1 MLREDLRQTATIP
14 SYRVSTVFYLST
26 DLFIILILAGLAI
39 WIAVGIFSSRLESE
53 VVCPNCD
60 TQGLPEMT
68 RRGLKDVAV
77 CQTCGFTLGGLPV
90 VLKNEGISSE
100 SDGSHDA

>member
-1 MLREDLRQTATIP
+1 MLREDLRQTATIRNN
-14 SYRVSTVFYLST
+14 RVSAVFYLST
-26 DLFIILILAGLAI
+26 DLFIILIFAGLAL

-90 VLKNEGISSE
+90 VLNSKGTSSE

>member
-1 MLREDLRQTATIP
+1 MF
-14 SYRVSTVFYLST
+14 YRTT
-26 DLFIILILAGLAI
+26 DFFVVLVCLALAV
-39 WIAVGIFSSRLESE
+39 WIAVGVFSSRLESE

-77 CQTCGFTLGGLPV
+77 CQNCGFALGGVPV
-90 VLKNEGISSE
+90 ALNGSYGE
-100 SDGSHDA
+100 SADDVSPDT

>member
-1 MLREDLRQTATIP
+1 MFYITTDFFVIL
-14 SYRVSTVFYLST
+14 VF
-26 DLFIILILAGLAI
+26 LALAV
-39 WIAVGIFSSRLESE
+39 WIAIGVFSSRLESE

-77 CQTCGFTLGGLPV
+77 CQNCGFALGGVPV
-90 VLKNEGISSE
+90 ALNGSYGE
-100 SDGSHDA
+100 SADDVSPDT

>member
-1 MLREDLRQTATIP
+1 MFYITTDFFVVL
-14 SYRVSTVFYLST
+14 VF
-26 DLFIILILAGLAI
+26 LALAV
-39 WIAVGIFSSRLESE
+39 WIAVGVFSSRLESE

-77 CQTCGFTLGGLPV
+77 CQNCGFALSGVPV
-90 VLKNEGISSE
+90 ALN
-100 SDGSHDA
+100 GSYDEAADDVSPDT

>member
-1 MLREDLRQTATIP
+1 M
-14 SYRVSTVFYLST
+14 FYLST
-26 DLFIILILAGLAI
+26 DLFIVLLFAALAL

-68 RRGLKDVAV
+68 RRGLKDIAV
-77 CQTCGFTLGGLPV
+77 CQTCGFPLGGIPI
-90 VLKNEGISSE
+90 VLESTSADASS
-100 SDGSHDA
+100 DMQNDAPPDA

>member
-1 MLREDLRQTATIP
+1 MSA
-14 SYRVSTVFYLST
+14 VFYLST
-26 DLFIILILAGLAI
+26 DLFIILIFACLAL

-68 RRGLKDVAV
+68 RRGLKDMAV
-77 CQTCGFTLGGLPV
+77 CHTCGFTLCGLPV
-90 VLKNEGISSE
+90 VVGSQAVDSE
-100 SDGSHDA
+100 SDIAPDV

>member
-1 MLREDLRQTATIP
+1 MRQTVTIL
-14 SYRVSTVFYLST
+14 SNRVSVVFYLSS
-26 DLFIILILAGLAI
+26 DLFIILIFVGLAL
-39 WIAVGIFSSRLESE
+39 WIGVGIFSSRLESE

-68 RRGLKDVAV
+68 RRGLKDIAV
-77 CQTCGFTLGGLPV
+77 CQTCGFTLGGIPV
-90 VLKNEGISSE
+90 VLKSEGIGSE

>member
-1 MLREDLRQTATIP
+1 MLREGIRQTATIL
-14 SYRVSTVFYLST
+14 SNRMSAVFYLST
-26 DLFIILILAGLAI
+26 DLFIILIFAGLAI

-90 VLKNEGISSE
+90 VLKSESISSE
-100 SDGSHDA
+100 SDGSYDA

>member
-1 MLREDLRQTATIP
+1 M
-14 SYRVSTVFYLST
+14 FYLST
-26 DLFIILILAGLAI
+26 DLFIILIFAGLAI

-68 RRGLKDVAV
+68 RRGHKDVAV

-90 VLKNEGISSE
+90 VLKSESISSE
-100 SDGSHDA
+100 SDGSYDA

>member
-1 MLREDLRQTATIP
+1 VLSAHLRQTRAHL
-14 SYRVSTVFYLST
+14 SNRVNAVFYFST
-26 DLFIILILAGLAI
+26 DLFIILIFGGLAL

-77 CQTCGFTLGGLPV
+77 CQTCGFTLGGLPAV
-90 VLKNEGISSE
+90 FNSHSVDTENDTST
-100 SDGSHDA
+100 DG

>member
-1 MLREDLRQTATIP
+1 MFYITTDFFVIL
-14 SYRVSTVFYLST
+14 VF
-26 DLFIILILAGLAI
+26 LALAV
-39 WIAVGIFSSRLESE
+39 WIAIGVFSSRLESE

-77 CQTCGFTLGGLPV
+77 CQNCGFALGGVPV
-90 VLKNEGISSE
+90 VLK
-100 SDGSHDA
+100 GSHGEPADDVSPDA

>member
-1 MLREDLRQTATIP
+1 M
-14 SYRVSTVFYLST
+14 FYLST
-26 DLFIILILAGLAI
+26 DLFIVILFAALAL

-68 RRGLKDVAV
+68 RRGLKDIAV
-77 CQTCGFTLGGLPV
+77 CQTCGFTLGGIPIV
-90 VLKNEGISSE
+90 FE
-100 SDGSHDA
+100 STSPDASNDMQNDVPPDA

>member
-1 MLREDLRQTATIP
+1 MFYITTDFFVVL
-14 SYRVSTVFYLST
+14 VF
-26 DLFIILILAGLAI
+26 LALAV
-39 WIAVGIFSSRLESE
+39 WIAVGVFSSRLESE

-77 CQTCGFTLGGLPV
+77 CQNCGFALGGVPV
-90 VLKNEGISSE
+90 ALNGSYGE
-100 SDGSHDA
+100 SADDVPPDT

>member
-1 MLREDLRQTATIP
+1 MLSAHLRQTSAHLRN
-14 SYRVSTVFYLST
+14 RVNAVFYFST
-26 DLFIILILAGLAI
+26 DLFIILIFVGLAL

-77 CQTCGFTLGGLPV
+77 CQACGFTLGGLPV
-90 VLKNEGISSE
+90 VFNSHSVDKENDTST
-100 SDGSHDA
+100 DG

>member
-1 MLREDLRQTATIP
+1 
-14 SYRVSTVFYLST
+14 VSAVFYFST
-26 DLFIILILAGLAI
+26 DLFIIVFFAGLAV

-53 VVCPNCD
+53 VVCPKCD

-90 VLKNEGISSE
+90 ALKSESIGSE
-100 SDGSHDA
+100 SDGSPDA

>member
-1 MLREDLRQTATIP
+1 MFYITTDFFVVL
-14 SYRVSTVFYLST
+14 VFSV
-26 DLFIILILAGLAI
+26 LAV
-39 WIAVGIFSSRLESE
+39 WIAIGVFSSRLESE

-77 CQTCGFTLGGLPV
+77 CQNCGFALGGVPV
-90 VLKNEGISSE
+90 ALK
-100 SDGSHDA
+100 GSYGEQADDASPDA

>member
-1 MLREDLRQTATIP
+1 MLSAHLRQTSAHL
-14 SYRVSTVFYLST
+14 RNRENAVFYFST
-26 DLFIILILAGLAI
+26 DLFIILIFVGLAL

-90 VLKNEGISSE
+90 VFNSHSVDTENDTST
-100 SDGSHDA
+100 DG

>member
-1 MLREDLRQTATIP
+1 M
-14 SYRVSTVFYLST
+14 FYLST
-26 DLFIILILAGLAI
+26 DLFIVLLFAGLAA

-77 CQTCGFTLGGLPV
+77 CQTCGLTLGGLPV
-90 VLKNEGISSE
+90 VLESKALDSE
-100 SDGSHDA
+100 NDVSPDA

>member
-1 MLREDLRQTATIP
+1 MSA
-14 SYRVSTVFYLST
+14 VFYLST
-26 DLFIILILAGLAI
+26 DLLIILVFVCLAL

-53 VVCPNCD
+53 VACPNCD

-90 VLKNEGISSE
+90 VVESQAVDSE
-100 SDGSHDA
+100 SDIAPDV

>member
-1 MLREDLRQTATIP
+1 ML
-14 SYRVSTVFYLST
+14 SNRVSAVFYLST
-26 DLFIILILAGLAI
+26 DLFIILIFAGLAL

-77 CQTCGFTLGGLPV
+77 CQTCGFTLGGLSV
-90 VLKNEGISSE
+90 VLEGKAVE
-100 SDGSHDA
+100 SDTDISPDA

>member
-1 MLREDLRQTATIP
+1 MSA
-14 SYRVSTVFYLST
+14 VFYLST
-26 DLFIILILAGLAI
+26 DLFVILIFAGLAL

-68 RRGLKDVAV
+68 RRGLKDIAV

-90 VLKNEGISSE
+90 MLKIEDLGSE
-100 SDGSHDA
+100 SAGSDDA

>member
-1 MLREDLRQTATIP
+1 MLLAHLRQTRAHL
-14 SYRVSTVFYLST
+14 SNRVNAVFYFST
-26 DLFIILILAGLAI
+26 DFFIILIFVGLAL

-60 TQGLPEMT
+60 TQSLPEMT

-90 VLKNEGISSE
+90 VFNSHSVDKENDTST
-100 SDGSHDA
+100 DG

>member
-1 MLREDLRQTATIP
+1 MFYITTDFFVVL
-14 SYRVSTVFYLST
+14 VFSV
-26 DLFIILILAGLAI
+26 LAV
-39 WIAVGIFSSRLESE
+39 WIAIGVFSSRLESE

-77 CQTCGFTLGGLPV
+77 CQSCGFALGGVPGALKGSYGEPADV
-90 VLKNEGISSE
+90 VSP
-100 SDGSHDA
+100 DA